1 MGENAPMFSVE
12 ERDQVRDGIIAM
24 ARADARVV
32 AGALIGSLAAGT
44 GDRWSDL
51 DLGFG
56 LAEGVSPAQ
65 VFADWTPRLEREHDA
80 VHLFDLPSLSSLYR
94 VFLFP
99 GNLQV
104 DLSLTPASDFGARG
118 PKFKVVFGNPL
129 ERAPGWEALPS
140 AQHLFGLGAHHAV
153 RARFCIERGRLWQA
167 EYWVSAVR
175 DQAFALAC
183 RRRGLNVWYGRGYDE
198 LPADVLDDGLLVQS
212 VQKPELLRAL
222 EGAIDA
228 LLREA
233 GEARD
238 VASKIDREL
247 RQLASAD
254 S

>member
-1 MGENAPMFSVE
+1 MVRRRPSKDAPGIGEN
-12 ERDQVRDGIIAM
+12 AM
-24 ARADARVV
+24 ARADPRVV
-32 AGALIGSLAAGT
+32 AGASIGSLATGK

-56 LAEGVSPAQ
+56 LAEGVSPAD
-65 VFADWTPRLEREHDA
+65 VLADWTPRLERERDA
-80 VHLFDLPSLSSLYR
+80 VHLFDVSSLSSLYR

-104 DLSLTPASDFGARG
+104 DLSLTPASEFGARG
-118 PKFKVVFGNPL
+118 PKFKVLFGSAL
-129 ERAPGWEALPS
+129 ERAPGWEAPPS
-140 AQHLFGLGAHHAV
+140 AQHLFGLGAHHAI

-167 EYWVSAVR
+167 EYWTSAVR

-198 LPADVLDDGLLVQS
+198 LPADVLDESSLVRS
-212 VQKPELLRAL
+212 VQKEELLRAL
-222 EGAIDA
+222 ARAIDA

-233 GEARD
+233 DEARD
-238 VASKIDREL
+238 VASRVDRGL

-254 S
+254 A